1 MGFAQNPGR
10 ALTGLEAEDYKLRV
24 QDPALNRE
32 RRKEGCKEAMD
43 VMDLTLRLQRHSG
56 LTQNECHLR
65 DYILRCPEKVARMN
79 TRELAQ
85 ASFTSPAAVIRFCQK
100 FGFKGLKDFK
110 AELFRTEAPPRGDA
124 PPDADF
130 PFGADTPPAQVTE
143 AVLQV
148 EQEALDRVR
157 QTLRTATAARA
168 VDLLQKAAFID
179 VCAIGT
185 SGYIGADFAF
195 RLRKFGYR
203 VSLMSDRVD
212 LSYSIQQMDSSH
224 CLLALSYSGSNEQL
238 RYALRAARERD
249 TPVVAVTARPESAAG
264 MQADCLLPLPP
275 MESNDAKISTFA
287 SSVEEKAVMDVL
299 LARLFQ
305 KEYERNASFVR
316 SDAERLVDVRLK
328 K

>member
-1 MGFAQNPGR
+1 M
-10 ALTGLEAEDYKLRV
+10 
-24 QDPALNRE
+24 
-32 RRKEGCKEAMD
+32 RR
-43 VMDLTLRLQRHSG
+43 
-56 LTQNECHLR
+56 
-65 DYILRCPEKVARMN
+65 
-79 TRELAQ
+79 
-85 ASFTSPAAVIRFCQK
+85 
-100 FGFKGLKDFK
+100 
-110 AELFRTEAPPRGDA
+110 FRTQ
-124 PPDADF
+124 PDADF
-130 PFGADTPPAQVTE
+130 PFGADTPPAQVAE

-157 QTLRTATAARA
+157 QTLRTETAARA
-168 VDLLQKAAFID
+168 VERAVALLQKAAFID

-203 VSLMSDRVD
+203 VNLTSDRVD
-212 LSYSIQQMDSSH
+212 LSYSIQQMDGSH
-224 CLLALSYSGSNEQL
+224 CLLALSYSGANEQL
-238 RYALRAARERD
+238 RYALRAARERGA
-249 TPVVAVTARPESAAG
+249 PVVAVTARPESVAG

-316 SDAERLVDVRLK
+316 SDAERLVDVRSK
-328 K
+328 R